1 MYCFDKPKL
10 KNITLSNNIHIFS
23 RPMVRIEAMNES
35 TKFDDRANHLSSKNH
50 TIFLQIL
57 RSWID
62 HDVSI

>member
-1 MYCFDKPKL
+1 VYCFDKPKL

-50 TIFLQIL
+50 TIFLKIL